1 MTERRGVAVV
11 TGASSGVGRA
21 TARLFAEK
29 GYDVALVA
37 RNRAAL
43 EAARAEVRARGRRA
57 CAVACDVSDAAGLD
71 AAAATVEE
79 LLGPI
84 DVWVNSA
91 MVSVFSPAAELAP
104 EELRRVT
111 EVTYL
116 GAVFGTLAALKRMRP
131 RGRGV
136 IVQVGSALAYRG
148 IPLQSAYCGAK
159 HALQGFNEAL
169 RCELL
174 HEGSGVRTI
183 MVNLPAVNT
192 PHFDVVRTRLPG
204 RPRPVAPVYQPE
216 VAARAVLAAAT
227 RVRRRELNVGVMSSA
242 AILGSAVAGG
252 LADRW
257 LARTGY
263 ASQQSPEPVEPGRA
277 DNLFAPPERD
287 LGARGRFD
295 PESASRSPHLAFELH
310 RGAWLAA
317 LAVAAACLAWRR
329 P

>member
-1 MTERRGVAVV
+1 MRRRRGVAVV

-21 TARLFAEK
+21 TARLLAEN

-37 RNRAAL
+37 RNRGAL
-43 EAARAEVRARGRRA
+43 EHAKAEVESRGGRA
-57 CAVACDVSDAAGLD
+57 CAVVCDVADAAGLD

-79 LLGPI
+79 LLGPV

-91 MVSVFSPAAELAP
+91 MVSVFSPVAELEP

-174 HEGSGVRTI
+174 HERSGVRTI
-183 MVNLPAVNT
+183 MVNIPAVNT

-216 VAARAVLAAAT
+216 VAARAILAAAT
-227 RVRRRELNVGVMSSA
+227 RVRRRELNVGVMSSL
-242 AILGSAVAGG
+242 AIASSAVAGAF
-252 LADRW
+252 ADRW

-263 ASQQSPEPVEPGRA
+263 ASQQSSEPVEAGRR

-287 LGARGRFD
+287 LGAHGRFD
-295 PESASRSPHLAFELH
+295 AESASRSPHLAFELR

-317 LAVAAACLAWRR
+317 AALAAVCLVWRR